1 MTPPPTKA
9 TVLISGTGTNLQALI
24 DASQG
29 TNDAQPTMPYLN
41 IIRVISNRKGVE
53 GLKKAER
60 AHIPT
65 TYHNLLAGKYHK
77 KDEKD
82 PAVIQAAREKYDAD
96 LADLVIA
103 DQPDIIICAG
113 WMHILAPT
121 FIDPLT
127 AKNIPIIN
135 LHPALPGKYDGAN
148 AIKRAHDDF
157 ELGKLEN
164 NRTGIMIHYVI
175 SEVDRG
181 TPILVREV
189 ECKSSETLE
198 KLEARMHEVE
208 HKLIVEGTAM
218 AIKELWTQRSSVN
231 A

>member
-1 MTPPPTKA
+1 MSPPPTKA

-29 TNDAQPTMPYLN
+29 TNDSQPTMPYLN

-127 AKNIPIIN
+127 AKKIPIIN

-198 KLEARMHEVE
+198 NLEARMHEVE

-218 AIKELWTQRSSVN
+218 AIKELWAQRSNVN

>member
-1 MTPPPTKA
+1 MSPPLTKA
-9 TVLISGTGTNLQALI
+9 VILISGNGSNLQSLI
-24 DASQG
+24 DASQ
-29 TNDAQPTMPYLN
+29 DTMPYLK
-41 IIRVISNRKGVE
+41 IIRVIANRKTAY
-53 GLKKAER
+53 GLTR
-60 AHIPT
+60 AQEASIPT
-65 TYHNLLAGKYHK
+65 TYHNLLAGKYHS

-127 AKNIPIIN
+127 AKKIPIIN

-148 AIKRAHDDF
+148 AIKRAYDDF
-157 ELGKLEN
+157 QQGKLEQ
-164 NRTGIMIHYVI
+164 NRTGIMVHYVI

-189 ECKSSETLE
+189 ECKSSETLDE
-198 KLEARMHEVE
+198 LEGRMHVVE
-208 HKLIVEGTAM
+208 HQLIVEGTAM
-218 AIKELWTQRSSVN
+218 AIQELWAQRN
-231 A
+231 N

>member
-1 MTPPPTKA
+1 MSPPPTKA

-77 KDEKD
+77 KDERD

-127 AKNIPIIN
+127 AKEIPIIN

-157 ELGKLEN
+157 ELGRLEN

-181 TPILVREV
+181 TPILVIEV

-208 HKLIVEGTAM
+208 HKLIVEGSAM
-218 AIKELWTQRSSVN
+218 AIKELWAQRSSVN